1 MYNYEEKNLIIVY
14 KDELLLNQL
23 KKLIE
28 TDDDNEEFV
37 GTIDDSIKII
47 SWDEKTWMHNK
58 KAGNI
63 NDKVLFLGSIKG
75 TEKLTPVVDIKFNK
89 YGVKY
94 GWAGN
99 QFILWI
105 DQSELKVEEKYKEF
119 INEISNMP
127 IPENYKNVISKPIIL
142 NNNNPSTNAFQK
154 FISEASSLV
163 VNTGISIF
171 NSSKDKKN
179 KEMQM
184 YLYGIIN
191 LYLNHL
197 QKFMEA

>member
-28 TDDDNEEFV
+28 TDDDNEESV

-47 SWDEKTWMHNK
+47 SWDEKTWTHNK

-75 TEKLTPVVDIKFNK
+75 TEKLTPVVDIKFDK

-99 QFILWI
+99 QFVLWI
-105 DQSELKVEEKYKEF
+105 DYSELKSEEKYKEF
-119 INEISNMP
+119 LNEISNMP
-127 IPENYKNVISKPIIL
+127 IPEKYKNVISKPIIL
-142 NNNNPSTNAFQK
+142 SNSSHSTNAFQK
-154 FISEASSLV
+154 FINEASTLV

-171 NSSKDKKN
+171 NAGKDKKN

>member
-1 MYNYEEKNLIIVY
+1 MYGYEEKNIIIVY

-23 KKLIE
+23 KKLIQ
-28 TDDDNEEFV
+28 TNDDNEESV
-37 GTIDDSIKII
+37 GTIDNSVKII
-47 SWDEKTWMHNK
+47 SWDEKTWIHNK

-75 TEKLTPVVDIKFNK
+75 TEKLIPVVDVKFNK

-105 DQSELKVEEKYKEF
+105 EPSDLDEQYNDFLNEL
-119 INEISNMP
+119 SNMP
-127 IPENYKNVISKPIIL
+127 IPEKYKDVIIKPITIG
-142 NNNNPSTNAFQK
+142 NNDEANSFKKFVKKASTV
-154 FISEASSLV
+154 V
-163 VNTGISIF
+163 VNTGVSII
-171 NSSKDKKN
+171 NASKDKKN

-197 QKFMEA
+197 QSFMEA

>member
-1 MYNYEEKNLIIVY
+1 M
-14 KDELLLNQL
+14 

-28 TDDDNEEFV
+28 TD
-37 GTIDDSIKII
+37 DDSIKII
-47 SWDEKTWMHNK
+47 SWDEKTWSYNK

-63 NDKVLFLGSIKG
+63 TDKVLFLGDIKG
-75 TEKLTPVVDIKFNK
+75 TEKLIPVIDIKFDK

-94 GWAGN
+94 GWAGK
-99 QFILWI
+99 QFLLWI
-105 DQSELKVEEKYKEF
+105 DASFLKDENTYKKF
-119 INEISNMP
+119 LDEIASMP
-127 IPENYKNVISKPIIL
+127 IPEKYKNVISKPITL
-142 NNNNPSTNAFQK
+142 SNSSHSTNSFK
-154 FISEASSLV
+154 KYINEAYNFV

-171 NSSKDKKN
+171 NAGKDKKN

-197 QKFMEA
+197 QKFMDA

>member
-1 MYNYEEKNLIIVY
+1 MYSYEEKNIIIVY

-23 KKLIE
+23 KKLIQ
-28 TDDDNEEFV
+28 TNDDNEEYV
-37 GTIDDSIKII
+37 GTVDNSIKII
-47 SWDEKTWMHNK
+47 SWDEKTWIHNK

-75 TEKLTPVVDIKFNK
+75 TEKLIPVVDVMFDK

-99 QFILWI
+99 QFVLWV
-105 DQSELKVEEKYKEF
+105 DSSELETQYNDF
-119 INEISNMP
+119 LNELSNMP
-127 IPENYKNVISKPIIL
+127 IPDKYKDVISKPIIL
-142 NNNNPSTNAFQK
+142 GDSSESTNSFKK
-154 FISEASSLV
+154 FINRASTVV
-163 VNTGISIF
+163 VNTGASII
-171 NSSKDKKN
+171 NASKDKKN

-197 QKFMEA
+197 QKFMEV

>member
-1 MYNYEEKNLIIVY
+1 MFGLEEKNLIIVY

-28 TDDDNEEFV
+28 TADDNDGAI
-37 GTIDDSIKII
+37 GTRDDSIKII
-47 SWDEKTWMHNK
+47 SWDEKTWSHNK

-63 NDKVLFLGSIKG
+63 TDKVLFLGDIKG
-75 TEKLTPVVDIKFNK
+75 TEKLIPVIDIKFDK

-94 GWAGN
+94 GWAGK
-99 QFILWI
+99 QFLLWI
-105 DQSELKVEEKYKEF
+105 DASFLKDENTYKKF
-119 INEISNMP
+119 LDEIASMP
-127 IPENYKNVISKPIIL
+127 IPEKYKSMIPKELISNEAPAANALQKAWNGLSALAINTYRSVVSNV
-142 NNNNPSTNAFQK
+142 Q
-154 FISEASSLV
+154 
-163 VNTGISIF
+163 
-171 NSSKDKKN
+171 DKKN

-197 QKFMEA
+197 QKFMDA

>member
-28 TDDDNEEFV
+28 TDDDNEESV

-47 SWDEKTWMHNK
+47 SWDEKTWIHNK

-75 TEKLTPVVDIKFNK
+75 TEKLIPVVDIKFDE

-105 DQSELKVEEKYKEF
+105 NPSKLKEEEKYKEF
-119 INEISNMP
+119 LNEISNMP
-127 IPENYKNVISKPIIL
+127 IPEKYKNVISKPITLI
-142 NNNNPSTNAFQK
+142 NNNPSANAFQK
-154 FISEASSLV
+154 FINEASTLV

-171 NSSKDKKN
+171 NASKDKKN